1 MNCNIGI
8 ALRSWL
14 VWLRRSMKKTKWRT
28 AFVKPHTHTTYIHA
42 NTHFQWLDHGLWLDI
57 CTNNNKIFEPE
68 TCRCL
73 CIDVCRSHIEMRYS
87 PINIFFLMLCF
98 DCSTGRRG
106 VVHAV
111 RYIWKLSYWMTSFDL
126 MYSWQNSTDVGN
138 CHRNKWICACCI
150 WSRWSRTRVH
160 CKMIAFLGS
169 SLGGY
174 GRFSFSNAT
183 AKWFVVDIVGKKASR
198 VLLWF
203 SMHWIRLSCSIMIND
218 HQLLVCCLHRI

>member
-98 DCSTGRRG
+98 DCSTVRLVGVAWCMQFGIYEKYRIEWHHSTWCIRG
-106 VVHAV
+106 KIRPMWEIVIETSEYVRVAFGADGAEHA
-111 RYIWKLSYWMTSFDL
+111 
-126 MYSWQNSTDVGN
+126 
-138 CHRNKWICACCI
+138 CI
-150 WSRWSRTRVH
+150 
-160 CKMIAFLGS
+160 
-169 SLGGY
+169 
-174 GRFSFSNAT
+174 
-183 AKWFVVDIVGKKASR
+183 AKWSH
-198 VLLWF
+198 
-203 SMHWIRLSCSIMIND
+203 S
-218 HQLLVCCLHRI
+218 